1 MYVPKKH
8 LRMATGIIREGVFA
22 INKPCGQ
29 SSAQVIRECQQVF
42 NPSEFFKPLIQSEVA
57 KRMNENSGESA
68 RRKALKRA
76 SQVKIG
82 HGGTLDPLATGV
94 LILGIGCATKA
105 LPQFLECTKTYE
117 TTIVFGA
124 ATDSYDRVGR
134 ILTKRP
140 YEHITRELVE
150 KEIASFKGRQI
161 QIPPLFSAL
170 KMNGKPL
177 YEYAREGKPI
187 PRQIEGREVDVK
199 EIEMVEWYEP
209 GEHNHRWPT
218 EEAEAAE
225 RNLAEQV
232 WRVKKQQESNKPLS
246 PEEKQQDDKAIAAH
260 ETFKRNF
267 EERQDA
273 LIKDAPSKK
282 SRKSK
287 EPRMMSGALGKL
299 PQPTYS
305 TKGQNLVPDAPDS
318 STPPPWSDQGPPACK
333 VRLTVTSGFYVRS
346 FCHDLGAKLDSAG
359 LMAELSRTRQNHFEV
374 GSENC
379 LEYGDLAKGENVWGP
394 KVAGMLKKWNEGLG
408 AGPRGPAGPSE
419 KSQKNETK
427 RSGSP
432 TRKQNKGEKR
442 RRSESPNGA
451 GSPRRKAAALESKQD
466 SKPVK
471 EPMKEPLKEAKEEAT
486 PDAGNR
492 SDDEKSWNGI
502 ED

>member
-1 MYVPKKH
+1 MRLPQRY
-8 LRMATGIIREGVFA
+8 LRMATGSLREGVFA

-42 NPSEFFKPLIQSEVA
+42 NPSEFFKPLIESEVA
-57 KRMNENSGESA
+57 KRTNENGGQPA
-68 RRKALKRA
+68 RRKALKKA

-94 LILGIGCATKA
+94 LILGVGSATKA
-105 LPQFLECTKTYE
+105 LPRFLECTKTYE
-117 TTIVFGA
+117 TTVVFGA

-140 YEHITRELVE
+140 YEHITREKVE
-150 KEIASFKGRQI
+150 KEIASFRGRHT

-187 PRQIEGREVDVK
+187 PRQIEGREVEVK
-199 EIEMVEWYEP
+199 DIEMVEWYEP
-209 GEHNHRWPT
+209 GKHNHRWPT

-246 PEEKQQDDKAIAAH
+246 PEEKQQDIKAIAAH
-260 ETFKRNF
+260 ESFKRNF

-287 EPRMMSGALGKL
+287 EPPLMSGALGKL
-299 PQPTYS
+299 PQPAYS
-305 TKGQNLVPDAPDS
+305 NKGHNLVPDAPDS
-318 STPPPWSDQGPPACK
+318 STPPPWSDEGPPACK

-346 FCHDLGAKLDSAG
+346 FCHDLGAKLDSAA
-359 LMAELSRTRQNHFEV
+359 LMAELSRTRQNDFET
-374 GSENC
+374 GTENC
-379 LEYGDLAKGENVWGP
+379 LEYEDLAKGEEVWGP
-394 KVAGMLKKWNEGLG
+394 KVAGMLERWNNGLG
-408 AGPRGPAGPSE
+408 AGPRGPAGP
-419 KSQKNETK
+419 QKKETK
-427 RSGSP
+427 GPGSP
-432 TRKQNKGEKR
+432 TRKHSKQQNNKGEKR
-442 RRSESPNGA
+442 RRSESPNGT
-451 GSPRRKAAALESKQD
+451 GSPHRKAVALESKQD

-471 EPMKEPLKEAKEEAT
+471 EPKEEVR